1 MESTNF
7 SQPERVARCGL
18 LAVPAHLQTRET
30 DPSHFED
37 FVFENTPRNLRS
49 RLPYDFPR
57 NETKRRAYNLP
68 TTPPAVYYF
77 AVERSFR
84 PTGEQLSD
92 GGSRLEREFVRE
104 ASEEE
109 GRGLEPSSTL
119 SLLKPRP
126 SSGKKGRV
134 TWLA

>member
-1 MESTNF
+1 M
-7 SQPERVARCGL
+7 
-18 LAVPAHLQTRET
+18 
-30 DPSHFED
+30 
-37 FVFENTPRNLRS
+37 
-49 RLPYDFPR
+49 
-57 NETKRRAYNLP
+57 
-68 TTPPAVYYF
+68 YYF
-77 AVERSFR
+77 AVERSFH

-104 ASEEE
+104 EVERGE
-109 GRGLEPSSTL
+109 GTVGNRVL